1 MEVHSSLPA
10 RLFPMMY
17 VGSHP
22 GGSLHHLPGS
32 NLTYS
37 GENLLSALYCSGRL
51 SGLPGATKQ
60 FPGNM
65 ELPVGKSRCILNAQ
79 SCPSLC
85 DPVNSSPPGSCLWD
99 FRQEHW
105 SELPFAFPGDLPDPG
120 IKLVTPVSPAL
131 AGRFFTTE
139 PSGKP

>member
-17 VGSHP
+17 AGSHP

-85 DPVNSSPPGSCLWD
+85 DPVNSSPPGSSVC
-99 FRQEHW
+99 
-105 SELPFAFPGDLPDPG
+105 G
-120 IKLVTPVSPAL
+120 I
-131 AGRFFTTE
+131 
-139 PSGKP
+139 SGKNTGMSCHLLFQGIFLTQGSNS